1 MQLRPYQIDGI
12 NRVRNEFRAGAK
24 SVVLVAP
31 TGSGKTF
38 LIKTISHILGVP
50 CYIADCTKLTES
62 GYVGDDVESIL
73 FGLLQEANFDIN
85 AAEHGIVCLDE
96 IDKIAK
102 KSENVSITRDVG
114 GEGVQQGLLKI
125 VEGSVVGVPPKGGR
139 KHPEQQ
145 LIYMDTTNILFIGM
159 GAFVGLIKNI
169 TSRLDNHCIGF
180 ETPKKYDSSN
190 QNIVLN
196 DILPSDLRSF
206 GLIPE
211 LIGRFPII
219 THTNQLSKEDIIKIL
234 TEPENAI
241 ISQYQKLLFFNDI
254 ELKFTKGA
262 LEKIAE
268 VTLSLHTG
276 ARAIRSVLETVLE
289 DIMFEL
295 PDKEKNLTIDKKYVD
310 KKLSKFFKNK
320 K

>member
-1 MQLRPYQIDGI
+1 M
-12 NRVRNEFRAGAK
+12 
-24 SVVLVAP
+24 
-31 TGSGKTF
+31 
-38 LIKTISHILGVP
+38 
-50 CYIADCTKLTES
+50 
-62 GYVGDDVESIL
+62 
-73 FGLLQEANFDIN
+73 
-85 AAEHGIVCLDE
+85 
-96 IDKIAK
+96 
-102 KSENVSITRDVG
+102 
-114 GEGVQQGLLKI
+114 
-125 VEGSVVGVPPKGGR
+125 
-139 KHPEQQ
+139 
-145 LIYMDTTNILFIGM
+145 
-159 GAFVGLIKNI
+159 
-169 TSRLDNHCIGF
+169 
-180 ETPKKYDSSN
+180 
-190 QNIVLN
+190 
-196 DILPSDLRSF
+196 PSDLRSF